1 MPIHTNT
8 ITIRLGHSPD
18 PDDAFMW
25 WPLIE
30 VDGQPPQLDT
40 GRFRFE
46 TVTDD
51 IESLNQRAVNGELE
65 ITAISC
71 AQYPQVKQH
80 YALTACGASL
90 GDGYGPKL
98 VARRPMTLE
107 ELAASTHSIA
117 VPGRRTSAYGTLA
130 LMLNRAEY
138 PHEVVPFDQ
147 IIDRVAAGDS
157 DVGLVIHE
165 GQLTFEDADLHLIAD
180 LGVWWQQQTKL
191 PLPLGGNAI
200 RRSLETDGG
209 PGTLAQITTLLR
221 QSVEHAMAHRER
233 SLAYAM
239 NFARDISPQR
249 ADQFVEMYV
258 NRWTLDFAETGR
270 TAVNTFLQR
279 LHELGVCADPNPVD
293 FVAAE

>member
-1 MPIHTNT
+1 MPTDT
-8 ITIRLGHSPD
+8 DPITIRLGHSPD

-30 VDGQPPQLDT
+30 VDGQPPQVDT

-51 IESLNQRAVNGELE
+51 IESLNTRAVHGELD

-98 VARRPMTLE
+98 VARQPMTLE
-107 ELAASTHSIA
+107 ELAANTPTIA

-130 LMLNRAEY
+130 MMLDRAAY
-138 PHEVVPFDQ
+138 PHAVVPFDQ
-147 IIDRVAAGDS
+147 IIDRVS
-157 DVGLVIHE
+157 DGAYEVGLVIHE
-165 GQLTFEDADLHLIAD
+165 GQLMFEDADLHLLAD
-180 LGVWWQQQTKL
+180 LGVWWQQQTTL

-200 RRSLETDGG
+200 RRNLEDVYGA
-209 PGTLAQITTLLR
+209 GTLVEITRLLR
-221 QSVEHAMAHRER
+221 QSVEHAMAHRDR

-239 NFARDISPQR
+239 HFARDITPQR
-249 ADQFVEMYV
+249 ADEFVAMYV
-258 NRWTLDFAETGR
+258 NRWTLDFAATGR
-270 TAVNTFLQR
+270 EAVTTFLQR
-279 LHELGVCADPNPVD
+279 LHDLGVCDDPKPVD
-293 FVAAE
+293 FIAAA